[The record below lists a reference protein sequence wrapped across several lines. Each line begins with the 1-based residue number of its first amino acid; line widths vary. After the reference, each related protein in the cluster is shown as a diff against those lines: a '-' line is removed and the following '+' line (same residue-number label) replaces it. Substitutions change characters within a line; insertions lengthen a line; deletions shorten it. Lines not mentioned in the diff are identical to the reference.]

1 MAVIKSEYLLPNYDP
16 DEVGM
21 KGEKGDDGKTSYV
34 HIAYSNSSDGGVD
47 FSTTDPTNRD
57 YTGYYTDFEMIDS
70 TDPSK
75 YKWQR
80 TKGDSG
86 KDGIAGK
93 DGVGLHSTSIT
104 YASHTNASTPPST
117 GWQAQVPTVPAG
129 QYLWT
134 KTVWTYTDS
143 SSETGYSV
151 AKMGQDGAK
160 GNDGVAGKDGVGIKT
175 TLIEYAVSTSGIVR
189 PTSGWATTIPSVPA
203 GQFLWTRTTWTY
215 TDNTSETGYSVAKMG
230 ADGETS
236 HVHTAYAWS
245 ADGTDR
251 FTKVYPTENYVLK
264 SKEPYTATGNGGSN
278 QYPASI
284 NNILFNPDILGKNA
298 TIQYTL
304 TISNYVSGD
313 SVNIKMYDAVGT
325 WATYGGKHDIS
336 GNGTWVVQWKGT
348 LPPLKE
354 GGRPEID
361 FFTNLK
367 ADIIIEE
374 LRINEGTEYQ
384 IYTPAP
390 SEDYANAYPTYI
402 GTYSDFNVEGSDNH
416 KDYTWVRSMGQDGA
430 KGNDGIAGK
439 DGVGIKTTLIEYA
452 VNTSG
457 TVRPTTGW
465 STTIPNTPQGQY
477 LWTRT
482 TWTYTDNTTEQGY
495 TVARQGANGANGS
508 NGSNGSNGVG
518 ISTTIIEYNKSTNS
532 TTPPSTGWTSTIP
545 SISGGQYLWTRV
557 TLNYTDGKKSESYTV
572 ARQGE
577 DGADGQLFTGETEPT
592 DFNEGDIW
600 YKVVSGRVTGVYE
613 AKGGAWVE
621 IPFESSVIAETIIG
635 KTIQASH
642 LTGSTI
648 DGGKISGAEF
658 LNEYTN
664 VTSGVNQVT
673 DGKLDI
679 KDGILQA
686 GSTYYLT
693 NSAGER
699 LYRFA
704 TTEADIHQGTVNLR
718 QRLYDETGTQTSE
731 STTAVSGGLI
741 TLSLTDASGS
751 YNGVLDAK
759 ALTKTPWI
767 NLTLSEDFTVA
778 ENNPPQYR
786 IIYNLDGSRTIKYR
800 GQVQLKSGT
809 MTTGKAYTPFR
820 PGGVSSI
827 PPEIRPD
834 RTIFTYAGTGVGSGT
849 INHGGQLACTASG
862 YFSIGVAQSNTTY
875 ASISGMFYD
884 ID

>member
-16 DEVGM
+16 EEVGM

-47 FSTTDPTNRD
+47 FSTTDPTNRA

-70 TDPSK
+70 TDPTK
-75 YKWQR
+75 YEWQR

-93 DGVGLHSTSIT
+93 DGVGLQSTSIT
-104 YASHTNASTPPST
+104 YAKHTNASTPPST

-151 AKMGQDGAK
+151 A
-160 GNDGVAGKDGVGIKT
+160 
-175 TLIEYAVSTSGIVR
+175 R
-189 PTSGWATTIPSVPA
+189 
-203 GQFLWTRTTWTY
+203 
-215 TDNTSETGYSVAKMG
+215 
-230 ADGETS
+230 
-236 HVHTAYAWS
+236 
-245 ADGTDR
+245 
-251 FTKVYPTENYVLK
+251 
-264 SKEPYTATGNGGSN
+264 
-278 QYPASI
+278 
-284 NNILFNPDILGKNA
+284 
-298 TIQYTL
+298 
-304 TISNYVSGD
+304 
-313 SVNIKMYDAVGT
+313 
-325 WATYGGKHDIS
+325 
-336 GNGTWVVQWKGT
+336 
-348 LPPLKE
+348 
-354 GGRPEID
+354 
-361 FFTNLK
+361 
-367 ADIIIEE
+367 
-374 LRINEGTEYQ
+374 
-384 IYTPAP
+384 
-390 SEDYANAYPTYI
+390 
-402 GTYSDFNVEGSDNH
+402 
-416 KDYTWVRSMGQDGA
+416 MGQDGA

-439 DGVGIKTTLIEYA
+439 DGVGIKNTVIEYA
-452 VNTSG
+452 VSTSG
-457 TVRPTTGW
+457 TVRPISGW
-465 STTIPNTPQGQY
+465 TATIPTVPAGQY

-482 TWTYTDNTTEQGY
+482 TWTYTDDTTEQGY
-495 TVARQGANGANGS
+495 SVARQGANGANGT
-508 NGSNGSNGVG
+508 NGTNGTNGVG

-600 YKVVSGRVTGVYE
+600 YKVVSGKVTGVYE
-613 AKGGAWVE
+613 AKGGTWIE

-673 DGKLDI
+673 DGKLGI
-679 KDGILQA
+679 KDGVLQA

-699 LYRFA
+699 LYKFA

-718 QRLYDETGTQTSE
+718 QRLYDETGKQTSE
-731 STTAVSGGLI
+731 STTSVSGGLM

-809 MTTGKAYTPFR
+809 MTTGKEYTPFR

-849 INHGGQLACTASG
+849 INHGGQLACTAKG
-862 YFSIGVAQSNTTY
+862 YFSIGVSQSNTTY

>member
-16 DEVGM
+16 EEVGM
-21 KGEKGDDGKTSYV
+21 KGEKGDDGRTSYV

-47 FSTTDPTNRD
+47 FSTTDPSNRA

-75 YKWQR
+75 YEWQR

-86 KDGIAGK
+86 KDGVAGK
-93 DGVGLHSTSIT
+93 DGVGLQSTSIT

-117 GWQAQVPTVPAG
+117 GWQAEVPTVPAG

-134 KTVWTYTDS
+134 KTVWTYTDE

-151 AKMGQDGAK
+151 A
-160 GNDGVAGKDGVGIKT
+160 
-175 TLIEYAVSTSGIVR
+175 R
-189 PTSGWATTIPSVPA
+189 
-203 GQFLWTRTTWTY
+203 
-215 TDNTSETGYSVAKMG
+215 
-230 ADGETS
+230 
-236 HVHTAYAWS
+236 
-245 ADGTDR
+245 
-251 FTKVYPTENYVLK
+251 
-264 SKEPYTATGNGGSN
+264 
-278 QYPASI
+278 
-284 NNILFNPDILGKNA
+284 
-298 TIQYTL
+298 
-304 TISNYVSGD
+304 
-313 SVNIKMYDAVGT
+313 
-325 WATYGGKHDIS
+325 
-336 GNGTWVVQWKGT
+336 
-348 LPPLKE
+348 
-354 GGRPEID
+354 
-361 FFTNLK
+361 
-367 ADIIIEE
+367 
-374 LRINEGTEYQ
+374 
-384 IYTPAP
+384 
-390 SEDYANAYPTYI
+390 
-402 GTYSDFNVEGSDNH
+402 
-416 KDYTWVRSMGQDGA
+416 MGQDGA

-439 DGVGIKTTLIEYA
+439 DGVGIKTTVIEY
-452 VNTSG
+452 VVGTSG
-457 TVRPTTGW
+457 TVRPTYGW
-465 STTIPNTPQGQY
+465 DTKIPVTPEGQY

-482 TWTYTDNTTEQGY
+482 KWTYTDNTTETGYSVAKQG
-495 TVARQGANGANGS
+495 ANGANGANGS
-508 NGSNGSNGVG
+508 NGVG
-518 ISTTIIEYNKSTNS
+518 IATTIIEYNKSTNS

-557 TLNYTDGKKSESYTV
+557 TLNYTDGKKAESYTV

-577 DGADGQLFTGETEPT
+577 DGADGQLFTGETEPP

-600 YKVVSGRVTGVYE
+600 YKVVSGKVTGVYE
-613 AKGGAWVE
+613 ANGGAWVE

-673 DGKLDI
+673 DGKLGI

-699 LYRFA
+699 LYKFA

-751 YNGVLDAK
+751 YNGVLNAK
-759 ALTKTPWI
+759 ALTRTPWI
-767 NLTLSEDFTVA
+767 NLQMGSLWETA

-786 IIYNLDGSRTIKYR
+786 IIYNLDGSRTITFK
-800 GQVQLKSGT
+800 GQVKLKSGT
-809 MTTGKAYTPFR
+809 MSPGNTYLPFSQSNSGGPHYLPEHIR
-820 PGGVSSI
+820 PQATVFAFAPVGVS
-827 PPEIRPD
+827 
-834 RTIFTYAGTGVGSGT
+834 AGTTS
-849 INHGGQLACTASG
+849 IMGQWGITSSG
-862 YFSIGVAQSNTTY
+862 YWKLEVGQSTVY
-875 ASISGMFYD
+875 ASLSSLSYD
-884 ID
+884 LV

>member
-16 DEVGM
+16 EEVGM

-47 FSTTDPTNRD
+47 FSTTDPTNRA

-75 YKWQR
+75 YEWQR

-86 KDGIAGK
+86 KDGVAGK
-93 DGVGLHSTSIT
+93 DGVGLKSTSIT
-104 YASHTNASTPPST
+104 YASHTNASTPPGT
-117 GWQAQVPTVPAG
+117 GWQTQVPTVPAG

-134 KTVWTYTDS
+134 KTVWNYSDS

-151 AKMGQDGAK
+151 ARMGQDGAK
-160 GNDGVAGKDGVGIKT
+160 GTDGVAGKDGVGIKT
-175 TLIEYAVSTSGIVR
+175 TV
-189 PTSGWATTIPSVPA
+189 
-203 GQFLWTRTTWTY
+203 
-215 TDNTSETGYSVAKMG
+215 
-230 ADGETS
+230 
-236 HVHTAYAWS
+236 
-245 ADGTDR
+245 
-251 FTKVYPTENYVLK
+251 
-264 SKEPYTATGNGGSN
+264 
-278 QYPASI
+278 
-284 NNILFNPDILGKNA
+284 
-298 TIQYTL
+298 
-304 TISNYVSGD
+304 
-313 SVNIKMYDAVGT
+313 
-325 WATYGGKHDIS
+325 
-336 GNGTWVVQWKGT
+336 
-348 LPPLKE
+348 
-354 GGRPEID
+354 
-361 FFTNLK
+361 
-367 ADIIIEE
+367 
-374 LRINEGTEYQ
+374 
-384 IYTPAP
+384 
-390 SEDYANAYPTYI
+390 
-402 GTYSDFNVEGSDNH
+402 
-416 KDYTWVRSMGQDGA
+416 
-430 KGNDGIAGK
+430 
-439 DGVGIKTTLIEYA
+439 IEYA

-457 TVRPTTGW
+457 TTRPTSGW

-495 TVARQGANGANGS
+495 TVARQGSNGANGAD
-508 NGSNGSNGVG
+508 GDDGVG

-545 SISGGQYLWTRV
+545 SINGGQYLWTRV
-557 TLNYTDGKKSESYTV
+557 TLNYTNGQKAESYTV

-577 DGADGQLFTGETEPT
+577 DGTDGQLFTGETEPT

-600 YKVVSGRVTGVYE
+600 YKVVSGKVTGVYE
-613 AKGGAWVE
+613 AQGGAWVE

-673 DGKLDI
+673 DGKLGI
-679 KDGILQA
+679 KNGILQA

-699 LYRFA
+699 LYKFA

-731 STTAVSGGLI
+731 STTSVSGGLI

-751 YNGVLDAK
+751 YNGILDAK

-767 NLTLSEDFTVA
+767 NLQMGSLWEAA

-786 IIYNLDGSRTIKYR
+786 IIYNLDGSRTIKFK
-800 GQVQLKSGT
+800 GQVKLKSGT
-809 MTTGKAYTPFR
+809 MSPGNTYLPFSQSNSGGPHYLPESIRPQSTAFAYAPV
-820 PGGVSSI
+820 GVSSG
-827 PPEIRPD
+827 
-834 RTIFTYAGTGVGSGT
+834 TTY
-849 INHGGQLACTASG
+849 GGQWAVTPSG
-862 YFSIGVAQSNTTY
+862 WFSLGVAQSNTTY
-875 ASISGMFYD
+875 AVLTSLSYD
-884 ID
+884 LV

>member
-16 DEVGM
+16 EEVGM

-47 FSTTDPTNRD
+47 FSTTDPTNRA

-75 YKWQR
+75 YEWQR

-86 KDGIAGK
+86 KDGVAGK
-93 DGVGLHSTSIT
+93 DGVGLQSTSIT
-104 YASHTNASTPPST
+104 YAKHTNASTPPST
-117 GWQAQVPTVPAG
+117 GWQTQVPSVPAG

-151 AKMGQDGAK
+151 A
-160 GNDGVAGKDGVGIKT
+160 
-175 TLIEYAVSTSGIVR
+175 
-189 PTSGWATTIPSVPA
+189 
-203 GQFLWTRTTWTY
+203 
-215 TDNTSETGYSVAKMG
+215 
-230 ADGETS
+230 
-236 HVHTAYAWS
+236 
-245 ADGTDR
+245 
-251 FTKVYPTENYVLK
+251 
-264 SKEPYTATGNGGSN
+264 
-278 QYPASI
+278 
-284 NNILFNPDILGKNA
+284 
-298 TIQYTL
+298 
-304 TISNYVSGD
+304 
-313 SVNIKMYDAVGT
+313 
-325 WATYGGKHDIS
+325 
-336 GNGTWVVQWKGT
+336 
-348 LPPLKE
+348 
-354 GGRPEID
+354 
-361 FFTNLK
+361 
-367 ADIIIEE
+367 
-374 LRINEGTEYQ
+374 
-384 IYTPAP
+384 
-390 SEDYANAYPTYI
+390 
-402 GTYSDFNVEGSDNH
+402 
-416 KDYTWVRSMGQDGA
+416 
-430 KGNDGIAGK
+430 
-439 DGVGIKTTLIEYA
+439 
-452 VNTSG
+452 
-457 TVRPTTGW
+457 
-465 STTIPNTPQGQY
+465 
-477 LWTRT
+477 
-482 TWTYTDNTTEQGY
+482 
-495 TVARQGANGANGS
+495 RQGS
-508 NGSNGSNGVG
+508 NGQNGTNGSNGVG

-532 TTPPSTGWTSTIP
+532 TMPPSTGWTSTIP

-557 TLNYTDGKKSESYTV
+557 TLNYTNGQKAESYTV

-600 YKVVSGRVTGVYE
+600 YKVVSGKVTGVYE
-613 AKGGAWVE
+613 AKGGTWVE

-658 LNEYTN
+658 MNEYAN

-673 DGKLDI
+673 DGKLGI

-699 LYRFA
+699 LYKFA

-759 ALTKTPWI
+759 ALTRTPWV
-767 NLTLSEDFTVA
+767 NLQMGSLWEVA

-786 IIYNLDGSRTIKYR
+786 IIYNLDGSRTIAFK
-800 GQVQLKSGT
+800 GQVKLKSGT
-809 MTTGKAYTPFR
+809 MSPGNTYLPFSQSNS
-820 PGGVSSI
+820 GG
-827 PPEIRPD
+827 PHYLPENIRPQA
-834 RTIFTYAGTGVGSGT
+834 TVFAFAPVGVPSGT
-849 INHGGQLACTASG
+849 TSIMGQWGITRSG
-862 YFSIGVAQSNTTY
+862 YWKLEVGQATVY
-875 ASISGMFYD
+875 ASLSSLSYD
-884 ID
+884 LV

>member
-16 DEVGM
+16 EEVGI

-47 FSTTDPTNRD
+47 FSTTDPTNRA

-75 YKWQR
+75 YDWQR

-86 KDGIAGK
+86 KDGVAGK
-93 DGVGLHSTSIT
+93 DGVGLQSTIIT
-104 YASHTNASTPPST
+104 YASHTNANTPPAT
-117 GWQAQVPTVPAG
+117 GWQTQVPSVPAG

-151 AKMGQDGAK
+151 A
-160 GNDGVAGKDGVGIKT
+160 
-175 TLIEYAVSTSGIVR
+175 R
-189 PTSGWATTIPSVPA
+189 
-203 GQFLWTRTTWTY
+203 
-215 TDNTSETGYSVAKMG
+215 MG
-230 ADGETS
+230 A
-236 HVHTAYAWS
+236 
-245 ADGTDR
+245 
-251 FTKVYPTENYVLK
+251 
-264 SKEPYTATGNGGSN
+264 
-278 QYPASI
+278 
-284 NNILFNPDILGKNA
+284 
-298 TIQYTL
+298 
-304 TISNYVSGD
+304 
-313 SVNIKMYDAVGT
+313 
-325 WATYGGKHDIS
+325 
-336 GNGTWVVQWKGT
+336 
-348 LPPLKE
+348 
-354 GGRPEID
+354 
-361 FFTNLK
+361 
-367 ADIIIEE
+367 
-374 LRINEGTEYQ
+374 
-384 IYTPAP
+384 
-390 SEDYANAYPTYI
+390 
-402 GTYSDFNVEGSDNH
+402 
-416 KDYTWVRSMGQDGA
+416 DGA

-439 DGVGIKTTLIEYA
+439 DGVGIKTTVIEYA

-457 TVRPTTGW
+457 TVRPTSGW
-465 STTIPNTPQGQY
+465 STNIPNTPAGQY

-482 TWTYTDNTTEQGY
+482 TWTYTDNTTEQGF
-495 TVARQGANGANGS
+495 TVARQGSNGQNGTNGADGDD
-508 NGSNGSNGVG
+508 GVG
-518 ISTTIIEYNKSTNS
+518 IATTIIEYNKSTNS

-557 TLNYTDGKKSESYTV
+557 TLNYTNGQKAESYTV

-613 AKGGAWVE
+613 ANGGAWVE

-664 VTSGVNQVT
+664 ITSGVNQVT
-673 DGKLDI
+673 DGKLGI

-699 LYRFA
+699 LYKFA

-718 QRLYDETGTQTSE
+718 QRLYDEAGTQTSE

-751 YNGVLDAK
+751 YNGILDAK

-767 NLTLSEDFTVA
+767 NLQMGSLWEAA

-786 IIYNLDGSRTIKYR
+786 IIYNLDGSRTIKFK
-800 GQVQLKSGT
+800 GQVKLKSGT
-809 MTTGKAYTPFR
+809 MSPGNTYLPFSQSNSGGPHYLQENIRPQSTAFAYAPV
-820 PGGVSSI
+820 GVSSG
-827 PPEIRPD
+827 
-834 RTIFTYAGTGVGSGT
+834 TTY
-849 INHGGQLACTASG
+849 GGQWAVTPSG
-862 YFSIGVAQSNTTY
+862 WFSLGVAQSNTTY
-875 ASISGMFYD
+875 AVLTSLSYD
-884 ID
+884 LV

>member
-16 DEVGM
+16 EEVGM

-47 FSTTDPTNRD
+47 FSTTDPTNRA

-75 YKWQR
+75 YEWQR

-86 KDGIAGK
+86 KDGVAGK
-93 DGVGLHSTSIT
+93 DGVGLQSTSIT

-117 GWQAQVPTVPAG
+117 GWQTQVPTVPAG

-151 AKMGQDGAK
+151 A
-160 GNDGVAGKDGVGIKT
+160 
-175 TLIEYAVSTSGIVR
+175 R
-189 PTSGWATTIPSVPA
+189 
-203 GQFLWTRTTWTY
+203 
-215 TDNTSETGYSVAKMG
+215 
-230 ADGETS
+230 
-236 HVHTAYAWS
+236 
-245 ADGTDR
+245 
-251 FTKVYPTENYVLK
+251 
-264 SKEPYTATGNGGSN
+264 
-278 QYPASI
+278 
-284 NNILFNPDILGKNA
+284 
-298 TIQYTL
+298 
-304 TISNYVSGD
+304 
-313 SVNIKMYDAVGT
+313 
-325 WATYGGKHDIS
+325 
-336 GNGTWVVQWKGT
+336 
-348 LPPLKE
+348 
-354 GGRPEID
+354 
-361 FFTNLK
+361 
-367 ADIIIEE
+367 
-374 LRINEGTEYQ
+374 
-384 IYTPAP
+384 
-390 SEDYANAYPTYI
+390 
-402 GTYSDFNVEGSDNH
+402 
-416 KDYTWVRSMGQDGA
+416 MGQDGA

-439 DGVGIKTTLIEYA
+439 DGLGIRTTVIEYA

-457 TVRPTTGW
+457 TVRPISGW

-482 TWTYTDNTTEQGY
+482 TWTYTDNTIEQGY
-495 TVARQGANGANGS
+495 SVARQGNNGQNGTNGADGED
-508 NGSNGSNGVG
+508 GVG

-557 TLNYTDGKKSESYTV
+557 TLNYTNGQKSESYTV

-600 YKVVSGRVTGVYE
+600 YKVVSGKVTGVYE
-613 AKGGAWVE
+613 AKGGSWVE

-673 DGKLDI
+673 DGKLGI

-699 LYRFA
+699 LYKFA

-759 ALTKTPWI
+759 TLTRTPWI
-767 NLTLSEDFTVA
+767 NLQMGSLWEAA

-786 IIYNLDGSRTIKYR
+786 IIYNLDGSRTIKFK
-800 GQVQLKSGT
+800 GQVKLKSGT
-809 MTTGKAYTPFR
+809 MSPGNTYLPFSQSNS
-820 PGGVSSI
+820 GG
-827 PPEIRPD
+827 PHYLPENIRPQA
-834 RTIFTYAGTGVGSGT
+834 TVFAFAPVGVPSGT
-849 INHGGQLACTASG
+849 TSIMGQWGITRSG
-862 YFSIGVAQSNTTY
+862 YWKLEVGQATVY
-875 ASISGMFYD
+875 ASLSSLSYD
-884 ID
+884 LV

>member
-16 DEVGM
+16 EEVGM

-47 FSTTDPTNRD
+47 FSTTDPTNRA

-75 YKWQR
+75 YEWQR

-86 KDGIAGK
+86 KDGVAGK
-93 DGVGLHSTSIT
+93 DGIGLQSTSIT

-117 GWQAQVPTVPAG
+117 GWQAEVPTVPAG

-151 AKMGQDGAK
+151 A
-160 GNDGVAGKDGVGIKT
+160 
-175 TLIEYAVSTSGIVR
+175 R
-189 PTSGWATTIPSVPA
+189 
-203 GQFLWTRTTWTY
+203 
-215 TDNTSETGYSVAKMG
+215 
-230 ADGETS
+230 
-236 HVHTAYAWS
+236 
-245 ADGTDR
+245 
-251 FTKVYPTENYVLK
+251 
-264 SKEPYTATGNGGSN
+264 
-278 QYPASI
+278 
-284 NNILFNPDILGKNA
+284 
-298 TIQYTL
+298 
-304 TISNYVSGD
+304 
-313 SVNIKMYDAVGT
+313 
-325 WATYGGKHDIS
+325 
-336 GNGTWVVQWKGT
+336 
-348 LPPLKE
+348 
-354 GGRPEID
+354 
-361 FFTNLK
+361 
-367 ADIIIEE
+367 
-374 LRINEGTEYQ
+374 
-384 IYTPAP
+384 
-390 SEDYANAYPTYI
+390 
-402 GTYSDFNVEGSDNH
+402 
-416 KDYTWVRSMGQDGA
+416 MGQDGA

-439 DGVGIKTTLIEYA
+439 DGVGIKTTVIEYA

-457 TVRPTTGW
+457 TVRPTSGW
-465 STTIPNTPQGQY
+465 ATTIPNTPQGQY

-495 TVARQGANGANGS
+495 SVARQGS
-508 NGSNGSNGVG
+508 NGQNGTNGSNGVG

-545 SISGGQYLWTRV
+545 SISGGQFLWTRV
-557 TLNYTDGKKSESYTV
+557 TLNYTNGQKAESYTV

-600 YKVVSGRVTGVYE
+600 YKVVSGKVTGVYE
-613 AKGGAWVE
+613 AKGGTWIE

-673 DGKLDI
+673 DGKLGI

-699 LYRFA
+699 LYKFA
-704 TTEADIHQGTVNLR
+704 NTEADIHQGTVNLR

-731 STTAVSGGLI
+731 STTSVSGGLI
-741 TLSLTDASGS
+741 SLSLTDDSGN
-751 YNGVLDAK
+751 YHGLLDAK

-767 NLTLSEDFTVA
+767 NLQMGSLWEAA

-786 IIYNLDGSRTIKYR
+786 IIYNLDGSRTIKFK
-800 GQVQLKSGT
+800 GQVKLKGGT
-809 MTTGKAYTPFR
+809 MSPGNTYLPFSQSNSGGPHYLPESIRPQSTAFAYAPV
-820 PGGVSSI
+820 GVSSG
-827 PPEIRPD
+827 
-834 RTIFTYAGTGVGSGT
+834 TTY
-849 INHGGQLACTASG
+849 GGQWAVTPSG
-862 YFSIGVAQSNTTY
+862 WFSLGVAQSNTTY
-875 ASISGMFYD
+875 AVLTSLSYD
-884 ID
+884 LV

>member
-16 DEVGM
+16 EEVGM

-47 FSTTDPTNRD
+47 FSTTDPTNRA

-75 YKWQR
+75 YEWQR

-86 KDGIAGK
+86 KDGVAGK
-93 DGVGLHSTSIT
+93 DGVGLQSTTIS
-104 YASHTNASTPPST
+104 YAKHTNASTPPAT
-117 GWQAQVPTVPAG
+117 GWQTQVPTVPAG

-151 AKMGQDGAK
+151 ARMGQDGAK

-175 TLIEYAVSTSGIVR
+175 TVIEYV
-189 PTSGWATTIPSVPA
+189 
-203 GQFLWTRTTWTY
+203 
-215 TDNTSETGYSVAKMG
+215 
-230 ADGETS
+230 
-236 HVHTAYAWS
+236 
-245 ADGTDR
+245 
-251 FTKVYPTENYVLK
+251 
-264 SKEPYTATGNGGSN
+264 
-278 QYPASI
+278 
-284 NNILFNPDILGKNA
+284 
-298 TIQYTL
+298 
-304 TISNYVSGD
+304 
-313 SVNIKMYDAVGT
+313 VG
-325 WATYGGKHDIS
+325 
-336 GNGTWVVQWKGT
+336 
-348 LPPLKE
+348 
-354 GGRPEID
+354 
-361 FFTNLK
+361 
-367 ADIIIEE
+367 
-374 LRINEGTEYQ
+374 
-384 IYTPAP
+384 
-390 SEDYANAYPTYI
+390 
-402 GTYSDFNVEGSDNH
+402 
-416 KDYTWVRSMGQDGA
+416 
-430 KGNDGIAGK
+430 
-439 DGVGIKTTLIEYA
+439 
-452 VNTSG
+452 TSG
-457 TVRPTTGW
+457 TVRPTYGW
-465 STTIPNTPQGQY
+465 DTRIPVTPEGQY

-482 TWTYTDNTTEQGY
+482 KWTYTDNTTETGY
-495 TVARQGANGANGS
+495 SVAKQGANGVNGAD
-508 NGSNGSNGVG
+508 GDDGVG
-518 ISTTIIEYNKSTNS
+518 IANTIIEYNTSTNS
-532 TTPPSTGWTSTIP
+532 TTPPSTGWTSSIP

-557 TLNYTDGKKSESYTV
+557 TLNYTNGQKAESYTV

-600 YKVVSGRVTGVYE
+600 YKVVSGKVTGVYE

-673 DGKLDI
+673 DGKLGI

-699 LYRFA
+699 LYKFA

-759 ALTKTPWI
+759 ALTRTPWI
-767 NLTLSEDFTVA
+767 NLQMGSLWETA

-786 IIYNLDGSRTIKYR
+786 IIYNLDGSRTIKFK
-800 GQVQLKSGT
+800 GQVRLKSGT
-809 MTTGKAYTPFR
+809 MSPGNTYLPFSQSNSGGPHYLPENIRPQSTAFAYAPV
-820 PGGVSSI
+820 GVSSG
-827 PPEIRPD
+827 
-834 RTIFTYAGTGVGSGT
+834 TTY
-849 INHGGQLACTASG
+849 GGQWAVTPSG
-862 YFSIGVAQSNTTY
+862 WFSLGVAQSNTTY
-875 ASISGMFYD
+875 AVLTSLSYD
-884 ID
+884 LV

>member
-16 DEVGM
+16 EEVGM

-47 FSTTDPTNRD
+47 FSTTDPTNRA

-75 YKWQR
+75 YEWQR

-86 KDGIAGK
+86 KDGVAGK
-93 DGVGLHSTSIT
+93 DGVGLQSTNIT

-117 GWQAQVPTVPAG
+117 GWQTQVPTVPAG

-151 AKMGQDGAK
+151 A
-160 GNDGVAGKDGVGIKT
+160 
-175 TLIEYAVSTSGIVR
+175 R
-189 PTSGWATTIPSVPA
+189 
-203 GQFLWTRTTWTY
+203 
-215 TDNTSETGYSVAKMG
+215 
-230 ADGETS
+230 
-236 HVHTAYAWS
+236 
-245 ADGTDR
+245 
-251 FTKVYPTENYVLK
+251 
-264 SKEPYTATGNGGSN
+264 
-278 QYPASI
+278 
-284 NNILFNPDILGKNA
+284 
-298 TIQYTL
+298 
-304 TISNYVSGD
+304 
-313 SVNIKMYDAVGT
+313 
-325 WATYGGKHDIS
+325 
-336 GNGTWVVQWKGT
+336 
-348 LPPLKE
+348 
-354 GGRPEID
+354 
-361 FFTNLK
+361 
-367 ADIIIEE
+367 
-374 LRINEGTEYQ
+374 
-384 IYTPAP
+384 
-390 SEDYANAYPTYI
+390 
-402 GTYSDFNVEGSDNH
+402 
-416 KDYTWVRSMGQDGA
+416 MGQDGA

-439 DGVGIKTTLIEYA
+439 DGVGIKTTVIEYA

-457 TVRPTTGW
+457 TVRPTSGW

-495 TVARQGANGANGS
+495 SVARQGSNGQNGTNGADGDD
-508 NGSNGSNGVG
+508 GVG

-557 TLNYTDGKKSESYTV
+557 TLNYTNGQKAESYTV

-600 YKVVSGRVTGVYE
+600 YKVVSGKVTGVYE
-613 AKGGAWVE
+613 AKGGTWVE

-658 LNEYTN
+658 LNEYEN

-673 DGKLDI
+673 DGKLGI

-699 LYRFA
+699 LYTFS

-718 QRLYDETGTQTSE
+718 QRLYNETGNKTSE
-731 STTAVSGGLI
+731 STTSVSGGLI
-741 TLSLTDASGS
+741 TLSLSDASGN
-751 YNGVLDAK
+751 YHGVLDAK

-767 NLTLSEDFTVA
+767 NAPLGSAFAVA

-786 IIYNLDGSRTIKYR
+786 VTYNLDGTRRISFR
-800 GQVQLKSGT
+800 GQFKLKTGNMAVGT
-809 MTTGKAYTPFR
+809 PYCPFQ
-820 PGGVSSI
+820 I
-827 PPEIRPD
+827 
-834 RTIFTYAGTGVGSGT
+834 GSGT
-849 INHGGQLACTASG
+849 GWSG
-862 YFSIGVAQSNTTY
+862 DPSLPLNIAPPVAVFGALTVEPV
-875 ASISGMFYD
+875 SGAAIPGRMGMTPGAKMGFLPGTNSVHVNLNGFEYD

>member
-16 DEVGM
+16 EEVGM
-21 KGEKGDDGKTSYV
+21 KGEKGDNGKTSYV

-47 FSTTDPTNRD
+47 FSTTDPTNRA

-70 TDPSK
+70 TDPTK
-75 YKWQR
+75 YEWQR

-86 KDGIAGK
+86 KDGVAGK
-93 DGVGLHSTSIT
+93 DGVGLQSTSIT
-104 YASHTNASTPPST
+104 YASHTNASTPPAT

-134 KTVWTYTDS
+134 KTVWNYTDS

-151 AKMGQDGAK
+151 A
-160 GNDGVAGKDGVGIKT
+160 
-175 TLIEYAVSTSGIVR
+175 R
-189 PTSGWATTIPSVPA
+189 
-203 GQFLWTRTTWTY
+203 
-215 TDNTSETGYSVAKMG
+215 
-230 ADGETS
+230 
-236 HVHTAYAWS
+236 
-245 ADGTDR
+245 
-251 FTKVYPTENYVLK
+251 
-264 SKEPYTATGNGGSN
+264 
-278 QYPASI
+278 
-284 NNILFNPDILGKNA
+284 
-298 TIQYTL
+298 
-304 TISNYVSGD
+304 
-313 SVNIKMYDAVGT
+313 
-325 WATYGGKHDIS
+325 
-336 GNGTWVVQWKGT
+336 
-348 LPPLKE
+348 
-354 GGRPEID
+354 
-361 FFTNLK
+361 
-367 ADIIIEE
+367 
-374 LRINEGTEYQ
+374 
-384 IYTPAP
+384 
-390 SEDYANAYPTYI
+390 
-402 GTYSDFNVEGSDNH
+402 
-416 KDYTWVRSMGQDGA
+416 MGQDGA

-439 DGVGIKTTLIEYA
+439 DGVGIADTLIEYA

-457 TVRPTTGW
+457 TTKPVSNW
-465 STTIPNTPQGQY
+465 STTVPSVPAGQY

-495 TVARQGANGANGS
+495 TVARQGANGA

-557 TLNYTDGKKSESYTV
+557 TLNYTDGKKAESYTV

-600 YKVVSGRVTGVYE
+600 YKVVSGKVTGVYE
-613 AKGGAWVE
+613 AKGGTWVE
-621 IPFESSVIAETIIG
+621 IPFESSVIAETIVG

-658 LNEYTN
+658 LNEYEN

-673 DGKLDI
+673 DGKLGI

-699 LYRFA
+699 LYTFS

-718 QRLYDETGTQTSE
+718 QRLYNETGNKTSE
-731 STTAVSGGLI
+731 STTSVSGGLI
-741 TLSLTDASGS
+741 TLSLSDASGN
-751 YNGVLDAK
+751 YHGVLDAK

-767 NLTLSEDFTVA
+767 NAPLGSAFAVA

-786 IIYNLDGSRTIKYR
+786 VTYNLDGTRRISFR
-800 GQVQLKSGT
+800 GQFKLKTGNMAVGT
-809 MTTGKAYTPFR
+809 PYCPFQ
-820 PGGVSSI
+820 I
-827 PPEIRPD
+827 
-834 RTIFTYAGTGVGSGT
+834 GSGT
-849 INHGGQLACTASG
+849 GWSG
-862 YFSIGVAQSNTTY
+862 DPSLPLNIAPPVAVFGALTVEPVSGAAIPGRMGMTTS
-875 ASISGMFYD
+875 AKMGFLPGTNSVHVNLNGFEYD

>member
-16 DEVGM
+16 EEVGM

-47 FSTTDPTNRD
+47 FSTTDPTNRA

-75 YKWQR
+75 YEWQR

-86 KDGIAGK
+86 KDGVAGK
-93 DGVGLHSTSIT
+93 DGVGLQSTIIT
-104 YASHTNASTPPST
+104 YASHTNASTPPAT
-117 GWQAQVPTVPAG
+117 GWQTQVPSVPAG

-151 AKMGQDGAK
+151 A
-160 GNDGVAGKDGVGIKT
+160 
-175 TLIEYAVSTSGIVR
+175 R
-189 PTSGWATTIPSVPA
+189 
-203 GQFLWTRTTWTY
+203 
-215 TDNTSETGYSVAKMG
+215 
-230 ADGETS
+230 
-236 HVHTAYAWS
+236 
-245 ADGTDR
+245 
-251 FTKVYPTENYVLK
+251 
-264 SKEPYTATGNGGSN
+264 
-278 QYPASI
+278 
-284 NNILFNPDILGKNA
+284 
-298 TIQYTL
+298 
-304 TISNYVSGD
+304 
-313 SVNIKMYDAVGT
+313 
-325 WATYGGKHDIS
+325 
-336 GNGTWVVQWKGT
+336 
-348 LPPLKE
+348 
-354 GGRPEID
+354 
-361 FFTNLK
+361 
-367 ADIIIEE
+367 
-374 LRINEGTEYQ
+374 
-384 IYTPAP
+384 
-390 SEDYANAYPTYI
+390 
-402 GTYSDFNVEGSDNH
+402 
-416 KDYTWVRSMGQDGA
+416 MGQDGA

-439 DGVGIKTTLIEYA
+439 DGVGIKTTVIEYA

-457 TVRPTTGW
+457 TVRPTSGW

-495 TVARQGANGANGS
+495 SVARQGNNGQNGTNGADGDD
-508 NGSNGSNGVG
+508 GVG
-518 ISTTIIEYNKSTNS
+518 IANTIIEYNKSTNS
-532 TTPPSTGWTSTIP
+532 TTPPSTGWASTIP

-557 TLNYTDGKKSESYTV
+557 TLNYTNGQKAESYTV

-600 YKVVSGRVTGVYE
+600 YKVVSGKVTAVYE
-613 AKGGAWVE
+613 AKGGVWVE

-673 DGKLDI
+673 DGKLGI

-699 LYRFA
+699 LYKFA

-751 YNGVLDAK
+751 YNGILDAK

-767 NLTLSEDFTVA
+767 NLQMGSLWEAA

-786 IIYNLDGSRTIKYR
+786 IIYNLDGSRTIKFK
-800 GQVQLKSGT
+800 GQVKLKSGT
-809 MTTGKAYTPFR
+809 MSPGNTYLPFSQSNSGGPHYLPESIRPQSTAFAYAPV
-820 PGGVSSI
+820 GVSSG
-827 PPEIRPD
+827 
-834 RTIFTYAGTGVGSGT
+834 TTY
-849 INHGGQLACTASG
+849 GGQWAVTPSG
-862 YFSIGVAQSNTTY
+862 WFSLGVAQSNTTY
-875 ASISGMFYD
+875 AVLTSLSYD
-884 ID
+884 LV

>member
-1 MAVIKSEYLLPNYDP
+1 MAIIKSEYLLPNYDP
-16 DEVGM
+16 EEVGM

-47 FSTTDPTNRD
+47 FSTTDPTNRA

-75 YKWQR
+75 YEWQR

-86 KDGIAGK
+86 KDGVAGK
-93 DGVGLHSTSIT
+93 DGVGLQSTSIT
-104 YASHTNASTPPST
+104 YAKHTNASTPPST

-151 AKMGQDGAK
+151 A
-160 GNDGVAGKDGVGIKT
+160 
-175 TLIEYAVSTSGIVR
+175 R
-189 PTSGWATTIPSVPA
+189 
-203 GQFLWTRTTWTY
+203 
-215 TDNTSETGYSVAKMG
+215 
-230 ADGETS
+230 
-236 HVHTAYAWS
+236 
-245 ADGTDR
+245 
-251 FTKVYPTENYVLK
+251 
-264 SKEPYTATGNGGSN
+264 
-278 QYPASI
+278 
-284 NNILFNPDILGKNA
+284 
-298 TIQYTL
+298 
-304 TISNYVSGD
+304 
-313 SVNIKMYDAVGT
+313 
-325 WATYGGKHDIS
+325 
-336 GNGTWVVQWKGT
+336 
-348 LPPLKE
+348 
-354 GGRPEID
+354 
-361 FFTNLK
+361 
-367 ADIIIEE
+367 
-374 LRINEGTEYQ
+374 
-384 IYTPAP
+384 
-390 SEDYANAYPTYI
+390 
-402 GTYSDFNVEGSDNH
+402 
-416 KDYTWVRSMGQDGA
+416 MGQDGA

-439 DGVGIKTTLIEYA
+439 DGVGIKTTVIEYA

-457 TVRPTTGW
+457 TVRPTSGW
-465 STTIPNTPQGQY
+465 STTIPVTPEGQY

-495 TVARQGANGANGS
+495 SVARQGSNGQNGVNGADGDD
-508 NGSNGSNGVG
+508 GVG
-518 ISTTIIEYNKSTNS
+518 IATTIIEYNKSTNS

-600 YKVVSGRVTGVYE
+600 YKVVSGKVTGVYE
-613 AKGGAWVE
+613 AKGGTWVE

-648 DGGKISGAEF
+648 DGGSISGAEF
-658 LNEYTN
+658 LNEYAN

-673 DGKLDI
+673 DGKLGI

-699 LYRFA
+699 LYKFA

-718 QRLYDETGTQTSE
+718 QRLYDEAGTQTSE
-731 STTAVSGGLI
+731 STTSVSGGLI
-741 TLSLTDASGS
+741 SLSLTDDSGN
-751 YNGVLDAK
+751 YHGVLDAK

-767 NLTLSEDFTVA
+767 NLTLGSAFETKED
-778 ENNPPQYR
+778 NPCQYK
-786 IIYNLDGSRTIKYR
+786 IQHNLDGTRTVLFR
-800 GQVQLKSGT
+800 GQFGLKSGN
-809 MTTGKAYTPFR
+809 MVAGRDYYPFQ
-820 PGGVSSI
+820 
-827 PPEIRPD
+827 
-834 RTIFTYAGTGVGSGT
+834 VGSGT
-849 INHGGQLACTASG
+849 SASG
-862 YFSIGVAQSNTTY
+862 ETTIPAAIRPRVTEFAYGAIGVPSGANAGGRIGITRTPKIVFSPGSDATY
-875 ASISGMFYD
+875 CGISSLSYI

>member
-16 DEVGM
+16 EAVGM

-47 FSTTDPTNRD
+47 FSTTDATNRA

-75 YKWQR
+75 YEWQR

-93 DGVGLHSTSIT
+93 DGVGLQSTNIT

-117 GWQAQVPTVPAG
+117 GWKAEVPTVPAG

-151 AKMGQDGAK
+151 A
-160 GNDGVAGKDGVGIKT
+160 
-175 TLIEYAVSTSGIVR
+175 R
-189 PTSGWATTIPSVPA
+189 
-203 GQFLWTRTTWTY
+203 
-215 TDNTSETGYSVAKMG
+215 
-230 ADGETS
+230 
-236 HVHTAYAWS
+236 
-245 ADGTDR
+245 
-251 FTKVYPTENYVLK
+251 
-264 SKEPYTATGNGGSN
+264 
-278 QYPASI
+278 
-284 NNILFNPDILGKNA
+284 
-298 TIQYTL
+298 
-304 TISNYVSGD
+304 
-313 SVNIKMYDAVGT
+313 
-325 WATYGGKHDIS
+325 
-336 GNGTWVVQWKGT
+336 
-348 LPPLKE
+348 
-354 GGRPEID
+354 
-361 FFTNLK
+361 
-367 ADIIIEE
+367 
-374 LRINEGTEYQ
+374 
-384 IYTPAP
+384 
-390 SEDYANAYPTYI
+390 
-402 GTYSDFNVEGSDNH
+402 
-416 KDYTWVRSMGQDGA
+416 MGQDGA

-439 DGVGIKTTLIEYA
+439 DGVGIKTTVIEYA

-457 TVRPTTGW
+457 TTRPASGW
-465 STTIPNTPQGQY
+465 STTIPVTPEGQY

-495 TVARQGANGANGS
+495 TVARQGSNGANGAE
-508 NGSNGSNGVG
+508 GDDGVG
-518 ISTTIIEYNKSTNS
+518 IATTIIEYNKSTNS

-557 TLNYTDGKKSESYTV
+557 TLNYTDGTKAESYTV

-600 YKVVSGRVTGVYE
+600 YKVVSGKVTGVYE
-613 AKGGAWVE
+613 AKGGSWVE

-658 LNEYTN
+658 LNEYEN
-664 VTSGVNQVT
+664 VTTGVNQVT
-673 DGKLDI
+673 DGKLGI

-699 LYRFA
+699 LYKFA

-718 QRLYDETGTQTSE
+718 QRLYDDAGKQTSE
-731 STTAVSGGLI
+731 STTSVSGGLI
-741 TLSLTDASGS
+741 SLALSDTSGN
-751 YNGVLDAK
+751 YHGVLDAK

-767 NLTLSEDFTVA
+767 NIQMSSAFTVA

-786 IIYNLDGSRTIKYR
+786 VTYNLDGSRRVSFR
-800 GQVQLKSGT
+800 GQFKLVSGN
-809 MTTGKAYTPFR
+809 MTTDKQYCPFQ
-820 PGGVSSI
+820 
-827 PPEIRPD
+827 
-834 RTIFTYAGTGVGSGT
+834 TGSGT
-849 INHGGQLACTASG
+849 GWNGTPTLPLDIAPPRAVFAALTVMPPSGAAIPGRMGMNTVAMMGFAPGTTSVHVNLGGFE
-862 YFSIGVAQSNTTY
+862 YE
-875 ASISGMFYD
+875 

>member
-16 DEVGM
+16 EEVGM

-47 FSTTDPTNRD
+47 FSTTDPTNRA

-70 TDPSK
+70 TNPSK
-75 YKWQR
+75 YEWQR

-86 KDGIAGK
+86 KDGVAGK
-93 DGVGLHSTSIT
+93 DGVGLQSTDIT
-104 YASHTNASTPPST
+104 YASHPNASTPPAT
-117 GWQAQVPTVPAG
+117 GWQTQVPTVPAG

-134 KTVWTYTDS
+134 KTVWNYTDS

-151 AKMGQDGAK
+151 ARMGQDGAK
-160 GNDGVAGKDGVGIKT
+160 GNDGVAGKDGVGIQ
-175 TLIEYAVSTSGIVR
+175 G
-189 PTSGWATTIPSVPA
+189 
-203 GQFLWTRTTWTY
+203 
-215 TDNTSETGYSVAKMG
+215 
-230 ADGETS
+230 
-236 HVHTAYAWS
+236 
-245 ADGTDR
+245 
-251 FTKVYPTENYVLK
+251 
-264 SKEPYTATGNGGSN
+264 
-278 QYPASI
+278 
-284 NNILFNPDILGKNA
+284 
-298 TIQYTL
+298 
-304 TISNYVSGD
+304 
-313 SVNIKMYDAVGT
+313 
-325 WATYGGKHDIS
+325 
-336 GNGTWVVQWKGT
+336 
-348 LPPLKE
+348 
-354 GGRPEID
+354 
-361 FFTNLK
+361 
-367 ADIIIEE
+367 
-374 LRINEGTEYQ
+374 
-384 IYTPAP
+384 
-390 SEDYANAYPTYI
+390 
-402 GTYSDFNVEGSDNH
+402 
-416 KDYTWVRSMGQDGA
+416 
-430 KGNDGIAGK
+430 
-439 DGVGIKTTLIEYA
+439 TLIEYA

-457 TVRPTTGW
+457 TVRPTSGW
-465 STTIPNTPQGQY
+465 STTIPTIPAGQY

-495 TVARQGANGANGS
+495 SVARQGNNGQNGTNGADGED
-508 NGSNGSNGVG
+508 GVG
-518 ISTTIIEYNKSTNS
+518 IATTIIEYNKSTNS
-532 TTPPSTGWTSTIP
+532 TTPPSTGWASTIP

-557 TLNYTDGKKSESYTV
+557 TLNYTNGQKAESYTV

-600 YKVVSGRVTGVYE
+600 YKVVSGKVTGVYE
-613 AKGGAWVE
+613 AIGGTWVE

-673 DGKLDI
+673 DGKLGI

-699 LYRFA
+699 LYKFA

-759 ALTKTPWI
+759 ALTRTPWI
-767 NLTLSEDFTVA
+767 NLQMGSLWEAA

-786 IIYNLDGSRTIKYR
+786 IIYNLDGSRTIKFK
-800 GQVQLKSGT
+800 GQVKLKSGT
-809 MTTGKAYTPFR
+809 MSPGNTYLPFSQSNSGGPHYLPENIRPQSTAFAYAPV
-820 PGGVSSI
+820 GVSSG
-827 PPEIRPD
+827 
-834 RTIFTYAGTGVGSGT
+834 TTY
-849 INHGGQLACTASG
+849 GGQWAVTPSGWFSLGLAQT
-862 YFSIGVAQSNTTY
+862 NTTY
-875 ASISGMFYD
+875 AVLTSLSYD
-884 ID
+884 LV

>member
-16 DEVGM
+16 EEVGM

-47 FSTTDPTNRD
+47 FSTTDPTNRA

-75 YKWQR
+75 YEWQR

-86 KDGIAGK
+86 KDGVAGK
-93 DGVGLHSTSIT
+93 DGVGLQSTTIS
-104 YASHTNASTPPST
+104 YAKHTNASTPPAT

-151 AKMGQDGAK
+151 A
-160 GNDGVAGKDGVGIKT
+160 
-175 TLIEYAVSTSGIVR
+175 R
-189 PTSGWATTIPSVPA
+189 
-203 GQFLWTRTTWTY
+203 
-215 TDNTSETGYSVAKMG
+215 
-230 ADGETS
+230 
-236 HVHTAYAWS
+236 
-245 ADGTDR
+245 
-251 FTKVYPTENYVLK
+251 
-264 SKEPYTATGNGGSN
+264 
-278 QYPASI
+278 
-284 NNILFNPDILGKNA
+284 
-298 TIQYTL
+298 
-304 TISNYVSGD
+304 
-313 SVNIKMYDAVGT
+313 
-325 WATYGGKHDIS
+325 
-336 GNGTWVVQWKGT
+336 
-348 LPPLKE
+348 
-354 GGRPEID
+354 
-361 FFTNLK
+361 
-367 ADIIIEE
+367 
-374 LRINEGTEYQ
+374 
-384 IYTPAP
+384 
-390 SEDYANAYPTYI
+390 
-402 GTYSDFNVEGSDNH
+402 
-416 KDYTWVRSMGQDGA
+416 MGQDGA

-439 DGVGIKTTLIEYA
+439 DGVGIQDTLIEYA

-457 TVRPTTGW
+457 TVRPTSGW

-495 TVARQGANGANGS
+495 SVARQGS
-508 NGSNGSNGVG
+508 NGQNGTNGSNGVG

-557 TLNYTDGKKSESYTV
+557 TLNYTNGQKAESYTV

-600 YKVVSGRVTGVYE
+600 YKVVSGKVTGVYE
-613 AKGGAWVE
+613 AKGGTWIE

-664 VTSGVNQVT
+664 VISGVNQVT
-673 DGKLDI
+673 DGKLGI

-699 LYRFA
+699 LYKFA

-718 QRLYDETGTQTSE
+718 QRSYDETGTQTSE

-751 YNGVLDAK
+751 YNGILDAK

-767 NLTLSEDFTVA
+767 NLQMGSLWEAA

-786 IIYNLDGSRTIKYR
+786 IIYNLGGSRTIKFK
-800 GQVQLKSGT
+800 GQVKLKSGT
-809 MTTGKAYTPFR
+809 MSPGNTYLPFSQSNSGGPHYLPENIRPQSTTFAYAPV
-820 PGGVSSI
+820 GVSS
-827 PPEIRPD
+827 
-834 RTIFTYAGTGVGSGT
+834 GTT
-849 INHGGQLACTASG
+849 HGGQWAVTPSG
-862 YFSIGVAQSNTTY
+862 WFSLGVAQSNTTY
-875 ASISGMFYD
+875 AVLTSLSYD
-884 ID
+884 LV